1 LLSGKSEVLPA
12 FPTLIGEKTTIYA
25 NGLRGLWIGGSF
37 SSRGKKNSM
46 PFAFLGNQFIGNNI
60 YPFLIKMN
68 LCFDNGREIPLFAA
82 NQLNGNTLSF
92 LASAARING

>member
-1 LLSGKSEVLPA
+1 
-12 FPTLIGEKTTIYA
+12 
-25 NGLRGLWIGGSF
+25 
-37 SSRGKKNSM
+37 M

-68 LCFDNGREIPLFAA
+68 LCFDNGWEIPLFPA